1 MMQIKRTIKDGL
13 ESFSIPT
20 TEESLEML
28 AAYIR
33 ELERWNKRIN
43 LTGIKEAEGIIG
55 GLLFDTFFL
64 YSYMK
69 DMAKVIDVGSGSGI
83 IAIPFA
89 ILNRG
94 MQVFAVDMDIKRFH
108 FQRHI
113 KRILNLKNLI
123 PLHAKVEEL
132 EYVKADGLVAKA
144 FGSTEDVIQKGG
156 RHLKMGGLA
165 FILKGKKEE
174 PSTFPDFL
182 LRESIEYILPSS
194 DKAYR
199 LFVYMRIQ

>member
-1 MMQIKRTIKDGL
+1 MEIKKIIGDGL

-20 TEESLEML
+20 TEEHLEML

-43 LTGIKEAEGIIG
+43 LTGIKEAERIIE
-55 GLLFDTFFL
+55 GLLFDAFFL
-64 YSYMK
+64 YSYIK
-69 DMAKVIDVGSGSGI
+69 DMVSIIDIGSGSGI
-83 IAIPFA
+83 ISIPLA

-94 MQVFAVDMDIKRFH
+94 MEVFAVDMDIKRFH

-113 KRILNLKNLI
+113 KRMLGLKNLM

-132 EYVKADGLVAKA
+132 EVVRVDGLVAKA
-144 FGSTEDVIQKGG
+144 FGSIEDVIQKGG
-156 RHLKMGGLA
+156 GHLNRGGLA

-182 LRESIEYILPSS
+182 LKESIEYSLPSS
-194 DKAYR
+194 DKTYR
-199 LFVYMRIQ
+199 LFVYMRIH